1 MNKTK
6 NTEIRGTDGTV
17 IPAVFTGERTQKT
30 VLVAHGICGDKNE
43 WYDTSARIAE
53 KLGER
58 GIACLRIDFR
68 GHGDSAE
75 PLSSFTPSTQLA
87 DMESAYAL
95 LCAGGAREVIPLG
108 ISFGAPAAIR
118 LTAAHPGGIRRCVLI
133 APVTDYRRSLLEPET
148 DWGKEVF
155 RETPGEDGRPVFR
168 LAEDYIL
175 GSALCR
181 EIRETDVSAV
191 IRSVSERNRRK
202 AAGDPEAVPEQQFLI
217 FQGEKDPK
225 VAFAG
230 SEELA
235 ALYPET
241 VKLIPLPETA
251 HGLTAVGDEDFTAVR
266 TLANLERL
274 IGEICGE
281 GRC

>member
-75 PLSSFTPSTQLA
+75 PLSSFTPSSQLA
-87 DMESAYAL
+87 DMESAYAWL
-95 LCAGGAREVIPLG
+95 RAGGAREVIPLG
-108 ISFGAPAAIR
+108 ISFGGPAAIR
-118 LTAAHPGGIRRCVLI
+118 LAALHPGEICRCVLV
-133 APVTDYRRSLLEPET
+133 APVTDYRRSLIDPET
-148 DWGKEVF
+148 AWGRETF
-155 RETPGEDGRPVFR
+155 RETADADGRPVYR
-168 LAEDYIL
+168 LAEDYVL
-175 GSALCR
+175 GNELYR
-181 EIRETDVSAV
+181 GIRETDVPAV

-202 AAGDPEAVPEQQFLI
+202 AAGEPGTALRQQFLI
-217 FQGEKDPK
+217 FHGVKDPK

-235 ALYPET
+235 ARYPET
-241 VKLIPLPETA
+241 VKLIPLPETV
-251 HGLTAVGDEDFTAVR
+251 HGLTAAGDETFTAKR
-266 TLANLERL
+266 TLANLELL

-281 GRC
+281 RR